1 MSGVSLEEFLY
12 LLSVW
17 ALPLLLAVGCHE
29 AAHGWAAWK
38 LGDDTAQRLGR
49 VTLNPVRHID
59 PFGTLLLPGV
69 LLLSGAPFLI
79 GYAKPV
85 PVDFSRLRPVR
96 LGMALVAA
104 AGPAANLAL
113 CVVSL
118 VVLQAAGW
126 TPDDMP
132 GRDWLIETAKKSVIL
147 NAILAVFN
155 MLPVPPLDGGR
166 ILTALLPGRI
176 GDWLL
181 PFERAGIFL
190 VVFALLALPWL
201 LSAAGV
207 GFDPVDWLIWRPV
220 GWIIDA
226 LMAAV

>member
-12 LLSVW
+12 QLSVW

-38 LGDDTAQRLGR
+38 LGDDTARRLGR

-59 PFGTLLLPGV
+59 PFGTLLLPGL

-85 PVDFSRLRPVR
+85 PVAFGRLRPVR
-96 LGMALVAA
+96 LGMALVAV

-113 CVVSL
+113 CVLSL
-118 VVLQAAGW
+118 VVLQALDWA
-126 TPDDMP
+126 PEFP
-132 GRDWLIETAKKSVIL
+132 GRDWVAETARKSVIL
-147 NAILAVFN
+147 NTVLAVFN

-166 ILTALLPGRI
+166 ILTALLPARI
-176 GDWLL
+176 ASRLARLERGGIVLILL
-181 PFERAGIFL
+181 VLF
-190 VVFALLALPWL
+190 VLPWL
-201 LSAAGV
+201 LSRAGI
-207 GFDPVDWLIWRPV
+207 GFNPVDWLLWRPV
-220 GWIIDA
+220 EWIIEG
-226 LMAAV
+226 LITVI

>member
-12 LLSVW
+12 QLSVW

-38 LGDDTAQRLGR
+38 LGDETARRLGR

-59 PFGTLLLPGV
+59 PFGTLLLPG
-69 LLLSGAPFLI
+69 LLLATGAPFLI

-85 PVDFSRLRPVR
+85 PVDFSRLQPVR

-113 CVVSL
+113 CVLSL
-118 VVLQAAGW
+118 VVLQALGW
-126 TPDDMP
+126 APEFP
-132 GRDWLIETAKKSVIL
+132 GRDWVAETGRKSVIL
-147 NAILAVFN
+147 NAVLAVFN

-166 ILTALLPGRI
+166 ILTALLPARI
-176 GDWLL
+176 ASRLARLERGGIVLILL
-181 PFERAGIFL
+181 VLF
-190 VVFALLALPWL
+190 VLPWL
-201 LSAAGV
+201 LSRAGI
-207 GFDPVDWLIWRPV
+207 GFNPVDWLLWRPV
-220 GWIIDA
+220 EWIIEG
-226 LMAAV
+226 LITVI

>member
-12 LLSVW
+12 QLSVW

-38 LGDDTAQRLGR
+38 LGDDTARRLGR

-59 PFGTLLLPGV
+59 PFGTLLLPG
-69 LLLSGAPFLI
+69 LLLATGAPFLI

-85 PVDFSRLRPVR
+85 PVDFSRLQPVR

-113 CVVSL
+113 CVLSL
-118 VVLQAAGW
+118 VVLQALGW
-126 TPDDMP
+126 APEFP
-132 GRDWLIETAKKSVIL
+132 GRDWVAETGRKSVIL
-147 NAILAVFN
+147 NAVLAVFN

-166 ILTALLPGRI
+166 ILTALLPARI
-176 GDWLL
+176 ASRLARLERGGIVLILL
-181 PFERAGIFL
+181 VLF
-190 VVFALLALPWL
+190 VLPWL
-201 LSAAGV
+201 LSRAGI
-207 GFDPVDWLIWRPV
+207 GFNPVDWLLWRPV
-220 GWIIDA
+220 EWIIEG
-226 LMAAV
+226 LITVI

>member
-12 LLSVW
+12 QLSVW

-38 LGDDTAQRLGR
+38 LGDDTARRLGR

-59 PFGTLLLPGV
+59 PFGTLLLPG
-69 LLLSGAPFLI
+69 LLLATGAPFLI

-85 PVDFSRLRPVR
+85 PVDFSRLQPVR

-113 CVVSL
+113 CVLSL
-118 VVLQAAGW
+118 VVLQALGW
-126 TPDDMP
+126 APEFP
-132 GRDWLIETAKKSVIL
+132 GRDWVAETARKSVIL
-147 NAILAVFN
+147 NTVLAVFN

-166 ILTALLPGRI
+166 ILTALLPARI
-176 GDWLL
+176 ASRLARLERGGIVLILL
-181 PFERAGIFL
+181 VLF
-190 VVFALLALPWL
+190 VLPWL
-201 LSAAGV
+201 LSRAGI
-207 GFDPVDWLIWRPV
+207 GFNPVDWLLWRPV
-220 GWIIDA
+220 EWIIEG
-226 LMAAV
+226 LITVI

>member
-12 LLSVW
+12 QLSVW

-38 LGDDTAQRLGR
+38 LGDDTARRLGR

-59 PFGTLLLPGV
+59 PFGTLLLPGL

-85 PVDFSRLRPVR
+85 PVAFGRLRPVR
-96 LGMALVAA
+96 LGMALVAV

-113 CVVSL
+113 CVLSL
-118 VVLQAAGW
+118 VVLQALGW
-126 TPDDMP
+126 APDFP
-132 GRDWLIETAKKSVIL
+132 GRDWVAETARKSVIL
-147 NAILAVFN
+147 NTVLAVFN

-166 ILTALLPGRI
+166 ILTALLPARI
-176 GDWLL
+176 ASRLARLERGGIVLILL
-181 PFERAGIFL
+181 VLF
-190 VVFALLALPWL
+190 VLPWL
-201 LSAAGV
+201 LSRAGI
-207 GFDPVDWLIWRPV
+207 GFNPADWLLWRPV
-220 GWIIDA
+220 EWIIEG
-226 LMAAV
+226 LITVI

>member
-12 LLSVW
+12 QLSVW

-29 AAHGWAAWK
+29 AAHGWAASK

-85 PVDFSRLRPVR
+85 PVAFSRLRPVR

-113 CVVSL
+113 CVASL
-118 VVLQAAGW
+118 VVLQALGW
-126 TPDDMP
+126 TPDMP
-132 GRDWLIETAKKSVIL
+132 GRDWLVETARKSVIL
-147 NAILAVFN
+147 NAVLAVFN
-155 MLPVPPLDGGR
+155 MLPMPPLDGGR
-166 ILTALLPGRI
+166 ILTALLPTRLAVRLAALERGGI
-176 GDWLL
+176 VLILL
-181 PFERAGIFL
+181 VLF
-190 VVFALLALPWL
+190 VLPWL
-201 LSAAGV
+201 LSRAGI
-207 GFDPVDWLIWRPV
+207 GFNPADWLLWRPV
-220 GWIIDA
+220 EWIIDG
-226 LMAAV
+226 LITVI